1 MTRVLVTGAGGQLG
15 QCFKQV
21 ATAYP
26 HFSMVFKTKHELDI
40 THTESLQSFLK
51 HHPIE
56 VLINC
61 AAYTA
66 VDAAE
71 TNPSQALLL
80 NHRVVS
86 NLAKLAQS
94 SGFKLVHFSTD
105 YVFSGTQKTPYRED
119 DPTAPINRYG
129 QSKRLG
135 EEALFQASAS
145 AICIRTSWLFS
156 PFGNN
161 FVKNI
166 LGRLAEGQ
174 ALKVVDDQWARP
186 TYGIDLAHAV
196 LGLLNH
202 PKADQHHCYHFA
214 NSGVTNWYGL
224 AQAIAR
230 QRGLETTITPLPS
243 DQYPTAAH
251 RPTHSVLDTLRI
263 ENTCNLVPRSWE
275 EALKDCLHYL

>member
-1 MTRVLVTGAGGQLG
+1 
-15 QCFKQV
+15 
-21 ATAYP
+21 
-26 HFSMVFKTKHELDI
+26 
-40 THTESLQSFLK
+40 
-51 HHPIE
+51 
-56 VLINC
+56 
-61 AAYTA
+61 
-66 VDAAE
+66 
-71 TNPSQALLL
+71 
-80 NHRVVS
+80 
-86 NLAKLAQS
+86 
-94 SGFKLVHFSTD
+94 
-105 YVFSGTQKTPYRED
+105 FSGTQKTPYRED

-135 EEALFQASAS
+135 EEALFQASPS
-145 AICIRTSWLFS
+145 AIFIRTSWLFS

-161 FVKNI
+161 FVKTI

-202 PKADQHHCYHFA
+202 PKVDQHHCYHFA

-230 QRGLETTITPLPS
+230 HRGLETTITPLPS

-251 RPTHSVLDTLRI
+251 RPTYSVLDTQRI